1 MATNMTEEVAQDYP
15 RLIDLGG
22 AEVEV
27 RVMSADDRLPV
38 LKFARSLPEQDLL
51 FLRIDI
57 TDAGIVDGWVA
68 NIKDGA
74 TLSIVAYAAEEL
86 VGYATVERNPLR
98 WTRRVGEIRVNVAPS
113 FRARGLGRSL
123 TAQIFDIAR
132 AMGLKKLVA
141 HMTADQAGA
150 KRRSSASASCRRRC
164 WPTMLK
170 TGTARPTTWSSC
182 PMMWKVIPGRW
193 TIHCGSERPKGLA
206 AVRPNLRDNS
216 GRNAHGLNR
225 NWKLRRPPCP
235 CK

>member
-98 WTRRVGEIRVNVAPS
+98 WTRRVGEIRVNVVPS

-132 AMGLKKLVA
+132 TMGLKKLVA

-150 KRRSSASASCRRRC
+150 QAAFKRLGFVPEALLADHVEDRDGEAHD
-164 WPTMLK
+164 L
-170 TGTARPTTWSSC
+170 
-182 PMMWKVIPGRW
+182 VIMSYDVEGHSGQMDDP
-193 TIHCGSERPKGLA
+193 
-206 AVRPNLRDNS
+206 LRI
-216 GRNAHGLNR
+216 
-225 NWKLRRPPCP
+225 
-235 CK
+235 

>member
-150 KRRSSASASCRRRC
+150 QAAFKRLGFVPEALLADHVEDRDGEAHD
-164 WPTMLK
+164 L
-170 TGTARPTTWSSC
+170 
-182 PMMWKVIPGRW
+182 VIMSYDVEGHSGQMDDP
-193 TIHCGSERPKGLA
+193 
-206 AVRPNLRDNS
+206 LRV
-216 GRNAHGLNR
+216 
-225 NWKLRRPPCP
+225 
-235 CK
+235 

>member
-150 KRRSSASASCRRRC
+150 QAAFKRLGFVPEALLADHVEDRDGEAHD
-164 WPTMLK
+164 L
-170 TGTARPTTWSSC
+170 
-182 PMMWKVIPGRW
+182 VIMSYDVEGHSGQMDDP
-193 TIHCGSERPKGLA
+193 
-206 AVRPNLRDNS
+206 LRI
-216 GRNAHGLNR
+216 
-225 NWKLRRPPCP
+225 
-235 CK
+235 

>member
-27 RVMSADDRLPV
+27 RVMGADDRLPV

-150 KRRSSASASCRRRC
+150 QAAFKRLGFVPEALLADHVEDRDGEAHD
-164 WPTMLK
+164 L
-170 TGTARPTTWSSC
+170 
-182 PMMWKVIPGRW
+182 VIMSYDVEGHSGQMDDP
-193 TIHCGSERPKGLA
+193 
-206 AVRPNLRDNS
+206 LRI
-216 GRNAHGLNR
+216 
-225 NWKLRRPPCP
+225 
-235 CK
+235 

>member
-68 NIKDGA
+68 NIKDGT

-150 KRRSSASASCRRRC
+150 QAAFKRLGFVPEALLADHVEDRDGEAHD
-164 WPTMLK
+164 L
-170 TGTARPTTWSSC
+170 
-182 PMMWKVIPGRW
+182 VIMSYDVEGHSGQMDDP
-193 TIHCGSERPKGLA
+193 
-206 AVRPNLRDNS
+206 LRI
-216 GRNAHGLNR
+216 
-225 NWKLRRPPCP
+225 
-235 CK
+235 

>member
-27 RVMSADDRLPV
+27 RVMNADDRLPV

-150 KRRSSASASCRRRC
+150 QAAFKRLGFVPEALLADHVEDRDGEAHD
-164 WPTMLK
+164 L
-170 TGTARPTTWSSC
+170 
-182 PMMWKVIPGRW
+182 VIMSYDVGGHSGQMDDP
-193 TIHCGSERPKGLA
+193 
-206 AVRPNLRDNS
+206 LRV
-216 GRNAHGLNR
+216 
-225 NWKLRRPPCP
+225 
-235 CK
+235 